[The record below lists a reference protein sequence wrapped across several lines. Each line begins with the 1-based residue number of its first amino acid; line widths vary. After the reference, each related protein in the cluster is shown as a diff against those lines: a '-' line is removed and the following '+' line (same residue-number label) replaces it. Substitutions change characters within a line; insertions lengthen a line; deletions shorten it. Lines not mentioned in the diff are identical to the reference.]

1 MTKTYMQ
8 WLSVFFIVSICGCAA
23 KQVQLVS
30 PEVGPSYM
38 MEAPELLK
46 AKAFHAPK
54 PIVFTAKNGLTV
66 LLLKKDTLPLVK
78 MRFVFRGGKINDGS
92 KSGLA
97 QLSLDLLD
105 EGYGTTSV
113 TTMSEQ
119 LANIG
124 SGVSSESYTETL
136 NVDLYA
142 TKAHIDRTFEIA
154 SKVITQP
161 RLAQEDFERIK
172 IDQINYI
179 QRKRK
184 DPVALAAQIMWQ
196 EAMGP
201 SHPYGPNSNGS
212 PDSVAKITKQDVQTF
227 LQTYV
232 QPTNAA
238 LIVAGDIT
246 EKKVQELVEK
256 YLSTWKNTNQST
268 DEVALSTPVR
278 AQKQGTRLFL
288 VNKADAQQS
297 VIYAS
302 HLGLSGF
309 SEDTDILAITNVA
322 LGGSFTSRLN
332 QNLRENKGYT
342 YSIWSRHMGY
352 RIPTLFYTST
362 SVKTDATAA
371 SVQEIFHEFQA
382 IQQKGITSEE
392 VLKSKALLTKSFIS
406 RFEDLSGLLNEYEF
420 VWSNQLPYDY
430 YDGVQTRQQQATLAS
445 AQQVAKKVIDWR
457 DMDIVIVGDVA
468 KIKSQLAQLDPKVV
482 DLKKAIYPNLPQ

>member
-1 MTKTYMQ
+1 MTKTYIQ
-8 WLSVFFIVSICGCAA
+8 WLGVFFIVNAFGCAA
-23 KQVQLVS
+23 KQVQVVS

-38 MEAPELLK
+38 MEAPDLLK
-46 AKAFHAPK
+46 AKTFHAPK

-136 NVDLYA
+136 NVDLYT
-142 TKAHIDRTFEIA
+142 TKAHVDRTFEIA

-212 PDSVAKITKQDVQTF
+212 PESVAKITRQDVQTF

-232 QPTNAA
+232 QPSNAA

-246 EKKVQELVEK
+246 EKK
-256 YLSTWKNTNQST
+256 
-268 DEVALSTPVR
+268 
-278 AQKQGTRLFL
+278 
-288 VNKADAQQS
+288 
-297 VIYAS
+297 
-302 HLGLSGF
+302 
-309 SEDTDILAITNVA
+309 
-322 LGGSFTSRLN
+322 
-332 QNLRENKGYT
+332 
-342 YSIWSRHMGY
+342 
-352 RIPTLFYTST
+352 
-362 SVKTDATAA
+362 
-371 SVQEIFHEFQA
+371 
-382 IQQKGITSEE
+382 
-392 VLKSKALLTKSFIS
+392 
-406 RFEDLSGLLNEYEF
+406 
-420 VWSNQLPYDY
+420 
-430 YDGVQTRQQQATLAS
+430 
-445 AQQVAKKVIDWR
+445 
-457 DMDIVIVGDVA
+457 
-468 KIKSQLAQLDPKVV
+468 
-482 DLKKAIYPNLPQ
+482 